1 MKAKAWFIRTVAGLA
16 MVALAAAAPARG
28 AAGRT
33 PQPPATGARAVA
45 LIDVASGRILHSV
58 NGDTPMRIASLTKI
72 MTAIV
77 AIEHGR
83 LEDEVKVSARAASR
97 EGSSIYL
104 RAGDR
109 VSLET
114 LLYGLMLRSGNDAA
128 TAIAEHVGGSE
139 EGFVFLMNLKA
150 EEIGLSHTR
159 FKNPHGLD
167 EDGHYST
174 ANDLARLTAYAL
186 KNPVF
191 RQIVATKVK
200 TAPNPNGEWDYR
212 FVNKNKMLFLYEGA
226 DGVKTGYT
234 KLARRCLVS
243 SATRNGQQLAAVTL
257 NDGDDWADHRR
268 LLDYGFAAFPLQ
280 EVIATGQRV
289 AKLPL
294 VAVSSFRYPFAAGE
308 RERLRALLVRYPPH
322 STDYRLGIRGKLTFE
337 LDGRPIG
344 AVLLREVPAESG
356 ANRSAAK
363 DSFAQAAVPASAMAE
378 RAPDQGGKRVSAF
391 GEALRKSAV
400 ALLSVMAPSG

>member
-1 MKAKAWFIRTVAGLA
+1 MRTRVRFFRAAVGLA
-16 MVALAAAAPARG
+16 MFASVLALPARG
-28 AAGRT
+28 ASGLP
-33 PQPPATGARAVA
+33 PQPPDISAKAAA
-45 LIDVASGRILHSV
+45 LIDVTSGRLLYSL

-83 LEDEVKVSARAASR
+83 LEDTVKVSARAASR

-104 RAGDR
+104 RAGDE

-139 EGFVFLMNLKA
+139 EGFVFLMNRKA
-150 EEIGLSHTR
+150 EEIGLAYTQFR
-159 FKNPHGLD
+159 NPHGLD
-167 EDGHYST
+167 QDGHYST
-174 ANDLARLTAYAL
+174 ANDLAKLTAYAL

-212 FVNKNKMLFLYEGA
+212 FVNKNKMLFEYEGA

-234 KLARRCLVS
+234 KLASRCLVS

-257 NDGDDWADHRR
+257 NDGNDWSDHRK
-268 LLDYGFAAFPLQ
+268 LLDYGFARFPLQ
-280 EVIATGQRV
+280 EVVAAGQRV
-289 AKLPL
+289 ADLPYA
-294 VAVSSFRYPFAAGE
+294 AVSSFRYPFAEGE
-308 RERLRALLVRYPPH
+308 REKLRVFLSTYPPE
-322 STDYRLGIRGKLTFE
+322 STDYRLGFRGRLIFE
-337 LDGRPIG
+337 LDGRPVG
-344 AVLLREVPAESG
+344 AVLLRDAPVGTGED
-356 ANRSAAK
+356 RSAAGGP
-363 DSFAQAAVPASAMAE
+363 FGPTAVPAF
-378 RAPDQGGKRVSAF
+378 APADGNAPAWSGHAPTF
-391 GEALRKSAV
+391 GEALRLSVV
-400 ALLSVMAPSG
+400 ALLSVMAPAG